1 MGVKIDQGSSLW
13 PEVCGIKTAIVQ
25 VAMHLQHGHKAR
37 MSGPPAQHGL
47 QAARKNIMKHTFK
60 IIYETDGMPICPDAI
75 HKQLDLAMDDIKKQ
89 FSIQYYTL
97 PGLHQLYL
105 EPCGDWFPEEQK
117 PIRFKLQAAS
127 SKP

>member
-1 MGVKIDQGSSLW
+1 MQISMFANLECADRLHSTSYK
-13 PEVCGIKTAIVQ
+13 P
-25 VAMHLQHGHKAR
+25 R
-37 MSGPPAQHGL
+37 
-47 QAARKNIMKHTFK
+47 AARKNIMKHTFK

-97 PGLHQLYL
+97 PGLHKLYL

-127 SKP
+127 SKHQA

>member
-1 MGVKIDQGSSLW
+1 MRCL
-13 PEVCGIKTAIVQ
+13 A
-25 VAMHLQHGHKAR
+25 
-37 MSGPPAQHGL
+37 

-97 PGLHQLYL
+97 PGLHKLYL

-117 PIRFKLQAAS
+117 PIRFELQAPSGRVGPRAPS
-127 SKP
+127 RKLDNKSRMM

>member
-1 MGVKIDQGSSLW
+1 
-13 PEVCGIKTAIVQ
+13 
-25 VAMHLQHGHKAR
+25 
-37 MSGPPAQHGL
+37 
-47 QAARKNIMKHTFK
+47 MKHTFK

-97 PGLHQLYL
+97 PGLHKLYL

-117 PIRFKLQAAS
+117 PIRFELQAPSGRVGPRATSRGRLRAVREQAS
-127 SKP
+127 VDVTPVIRGQWRHFAVIGQQAEDRG

>member
-1 MGVKIDQGSSLW
+1 
-13 PEVCGIKTAIVQ
+13 
-25 VAMHLQHGHKAR
+25 MHLQHGHKTR

-97 PGLHQLYL
+97 PGLHKLYL
-105 EPCGDWFPEEQK
+105 EPCGDWFSEEQK
-117 PIRFKLQAAS
+117 PIRFELQAAS
-127 SKP
+127 GKP

>member
-1 MGVKIDQGSSLW
+1 MKLEPGSYNGVELTIQLWDLGSSLW

-25 VAMHLQHGHKAR
+25 VAMHLQHGHKTR

-89 FSIQYYTL
+89 FRAGPPRRSL
-97 PGLHQLYL
+97 KNDRHCNFL
-105 EPCGDWFPEEQK
+105 E
-117 PIRFKLQAAS
+117 A
-127 SKP
+127 

>member
-1 MGVKIDQGSSLW
+1 MVCNRQRHANLHSS
-13 PEVCGIKTAIVQ
+13 
-25 VAMHLQHGHKAR
+25 
-37 MSGPPAQHGL
+37 GL

-97 PGLHQLYL
+97 PGLHKLYL

-127 SKP
+127 SKHQA